1 MNAKAVNKKALRLA
15 REIRTLGDK
24 PFSAQNVFKLRA
36 RQREF
41 VELCMDALE
50 AGMSFA
56 EEKEEL

>member
-41 VELCMDALE
+41 VEL
-50 AGMSFA
+50 
-56 EEKEEL
+56 